1 MNRIEPLRPCPHCG
15 SEMRAGSL
23 KRHAP
28 ICVKNPAAYARYCEV
43 LASAPGSK
51 TGITCG
57 RYVELSTADKT
68 LPTVITL
75 RRLAGAVTWD
85 AVLTVFGLEPPP
97 QEQKHSQCPHCG
109 KFVGGANMAAHAQEC
124 QQRSAEPKPKLQPAP
139 QKIYTFKPKAER
151 KPRPKPTPQ
160 ICPACGVQ
168 RLDMSKHICP
178 ESPAIV
184 AWLAQVLPDPEQRGC
199 IITCA
204 AYKALPER
212 RVSMAVLSATYDS
225 WSDLAARYGL
235 KTRTAPPIA
244 NSKLDAASVA
254 ELHRLAQELH
264 AGEFGPSLSEYQMY
278 ATNVTYKAAGLA
290 GMYGQ
295 RWASVLEAAGL
306 RNGTRSEYTRA
317 ARVRRKAHEAAR
329 AAQRT
334 PVASKYERGDE
345 GIPRGGAG
353 LPISS
358 VQKPVPIVRPDEVYK
373 GYVRTMIR

>member
-28 ICVKNPAAYARYCEV
+28 LCVKNPAAYARYCDV

-68 LPTVITL
+68 LPMVITL
-75 RRLAGAVTWD
+75 RRLTGKKKWD
-85 AVLTVFGLEPPP
+85 DVLAVFGLRPPLKEQQHSQCQHCGVFVAAANMEAHAQTCKALRPKAEPPP
-97 QEQKHSQCPHCG
+97 KL
-109 KFVGGANMAAHAQEC
+109 
-124 QQRSAEPKPKLQPAP
+124 PKERKV
-139 QKIYTFKPKAER
+139 YTFKPETQR

-168 RLDMSKHICP
+168 RLDMSKHVCP

-235 KTRTAPPIA
+235 KTRTARPDA
-244 NSKLDAASVA
+244 DSKLDAASVA

-278 ATNVTYKAAGLA
+278 GTNVTYKAAGLA

-317 ARVRRKAHEAAR
+317 AQVRRKAHEAAR
-329 AAQRT
+329 AAT
-334 PVASKYERGDE
+334 VAPVASKYERGDE
-345 GIPRGGAG
+345 PIPREPVG
-353 LPISS
+353 LPVCGARRLAS
-358 VQKPVPIVRPDEVYK
+358 
-373 GYVRTMIR
+373 GGTAWMIR